1 MVLEVYGAREGRMV
15 TILLVHGVTTL
26 TKSLHRALSTST
38 IVEAVK
44 AEQQS
49 ERVKE
54 KDNDTVHQVRQLP
67 IIESTSKESLVFVR

>member
-1 MVLEVYGAREGRMV
+1 MVLEVYGAMEGKMV

-26 TKSLHRALSTST
+26 TKSLHRSLSTST
-38 IVEAVK
+38 IVEADK